1 MVALLLGHAGAGGE
15 IEESEDLLRTWF
27 EEYILA
33 AAATRAEIGADY
45 ENCGV
50 QFIKRIHHVLELLD
64 VVRHLGD
71 AQIALGDL
79 CVGDHVH
86 LRSPVIGEH
95 VCSFMIT

>member
-33 AAATRAEIGADY
+33 AAATRAEIGAGY

-71 AQIALGDL
+71 LRM
-79 CVGDHVH
+79 GDHVH
-86 LRSPVIGEH
+86 LRSPVAGEH
-95 VCSFMIT
+95 MCSIMVT